1 MSEEKKI
8 YKVDAVIR
16 PEKLEELK
24 DKLYKIGVTGITVT
38 EVYGCGLTRGQE
50 EIYRGSVLYVNLLPK
65 IKVEIVI
72 YETPLDTLIDT
83 IRGVC
88 NTGHVGDGK
97 IFVSE
102 LYTAMIRPRNADK
115 FIYSSIGI
123 FDVIFSTGKGN

>member
-24 DKLYKIGVTGITVT
+24 DKLYEIGVTGITVT

-65 IKVEIVI
+65 IKVE
-72 YETPLDTLIDT
+72 PLDTLIDT

-102 LYTAMIRPRNADK
+102 LYTAVKIRTGERGGAAIIDDK
-115 FIYSSIGI
+115 A
-123 FDVIFSTGKGN
+123 

>member
-24 DKLYKIGVTGITVT
+24 DKLYEIGVTGITVT

-88 NTGHVGDGK
+88 NTGQ
-97 IFVSE
+97 
-102 LYTAMIRPRNADK
+102 
-115 FIYSSIGI
+115 IYLFLNRHI
-123 FDVIFSTGKGN
+123 